1 MGGDIMGNGLARAD
15 FLKLSLAE
23 RIQLVEDIWD
33 SIFECPEAV
42 PLTEEQKVELEKRL
56 ETYHLNPQAGSP
68 WTVVRERIRNR
79 Q

>member
-1 MGGDIMGNGLARAD
+1 MSAMARAD
-15 FLKLSLAE
+15 ILKLSLAE

-42 PLTEEQKVELEKRL
+42 PLTEELKVELEKRL
-56 ETYHLNPQAGSP
+56 EAYHQNPQVGSP

-79 Q
+79 G